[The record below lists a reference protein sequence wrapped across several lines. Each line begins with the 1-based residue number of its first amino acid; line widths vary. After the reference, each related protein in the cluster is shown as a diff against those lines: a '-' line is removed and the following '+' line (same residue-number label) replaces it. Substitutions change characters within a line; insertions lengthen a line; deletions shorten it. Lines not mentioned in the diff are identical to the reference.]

1 MNVVVN
7 HQLAG
12 SFNLIKLSSKI
23 TVSMANPFS
32 DSFDEREEVM
42 EGFLCPICKADFR
55 SPDRLTA
62 HFDTHSED
70 DQDLLK
76 SFKDIFISAKNKI
89 TRFDDTISPNQNFVQ
104 PKKLN
109 VPAPVYPQDVGVDC
123 SHIAYFRAIRTP
135 RLERY
140 ATETN
145 KLIIRLHKLLT
156 DLPSEPSQRR
166 QHEKN
171 VHKFNSFYNAYN
183 LKTTQ
188 YIFLNN
194 NPFKISFMEI
204 I

>member
-1 MNVVVN
+1 M
-7 HQLAG
+7 
-12 SFNLIKLSSKI
+12 S
-23 TVSMANPFS
+23 NPFGEAS
-32 DSFDEREEVM
+32 DDREEVM

-76 SFKDIFISAKNKI
+76 AFKDIFISAKKKI
-89 TRFDDTISPNQNFVQ
+89 KGIDDGINIQITSASPS
-104 PKKLN
+104 KLN

-123 SHIAYFRAIRTP
+123 SHFSYFRAIRTP

-156 DLPSEPSQRR
+156 DLPSDPSQRR

-171 VHKFNSFYNAYN
+171 VRFY
-183 LKTTQ
+183 
-188 YIFLNN
+188 F
-194 NPFKISFMEI
+194 
-204 I
+204 

>member
-1 MNVVVN
+1 MYYV
-7 HQLAG
+7 
-12 SFNLIKLSSKI
+12 
-23 TVSMANPFS
+23 
-32 DSFDEREEVM
+32 
-42 EGFLCPICKADFR
+42 DFR

-76 SFKDIFISAKNKI
+76 AFKDIFISAKNKI
-89 TRFDDTISPNQNFVQ
+89 KRFDDGISPINQSASTSQ
-104 PKKLN
+104 LSKLN

-123 SHIAYFRAIRTP
+123 SHLSYFRAIRTP

-156 DLPSEPSQRR
+156 DLPHDPSQRR

-171 VHKFNSFYNAYN
+171 VSRSKSRFVEATPIKNI
-183 LKTTQ
+183 
-188 YIFLNN
+188 IFTHFFFLRL
-194 NPFKISFMEI
+194 FHGWTVKW
-204 I
+204 

>member
-1 MNVVVN
+1 M
-7 HQLAG
+7 
-12 SFNLIKLSSKI
+12 S
-23 TVSMANPFS
+23 NPFG
-32 DSFDEREEVM
+32 DTTFDDDREEVM
-42 EGFLCPICKADFR
+42 EGFLCPICKANFP

-76 SFKDIFISAKNKI
+76 SFKEMFISARNKI
-89 TRFDDTISPNQNFVQ
+89 IRNDDANSQNTQAGANFQ

-109 VPAPVYPQDVGVDC
+109 VRAPVYPQDVGTDC
-123 SHIAYFRAIRTP
+123 SHMSYFRAIRTP

-156 DLPSEPSQRR
+156 DLPRDQAQRR

-171 VHKFNSFYNAYN
+171 VNDANRS
-183 LKTTQ
+183 
-188 YIFLNN
+188 I
-194 NPFKISFMEI
+194 E
-204 I
+204 

>member
-1 MNVVVN
+1 M
-7 HQLAG
+7 L
-12 SFNLIKLSSKI
+12 
-23 TVSMANPFS
+23 NPFG
-32 DSFDEREEVM
+32 DALDDEKEEVM

-76 SFKDIFISAKNKI
+76 AFKDIFISAKNKI
-89 TRFDDTISPNQNFVQ
+89 KRFDDGISSNNQNIASTSQVS
-104 PKKLN
+104 KLN
-109 VPAPVYPQDVGVDC
+109 VAAPIYPQDVGVDC
-123 SHIAYFRAIRTP
+123 SHFSYFRAIRTP

-156 DLPSEPSQRR
+156 DLPHDPSQRR

-171 VHKFNSFYNAYN
+171 VSCLNSMCA
-183 LKTTQ
+183 T
-188 YIFLNN
+188 
-194 NPFKISFMEI
+194 
-204 I
+204 